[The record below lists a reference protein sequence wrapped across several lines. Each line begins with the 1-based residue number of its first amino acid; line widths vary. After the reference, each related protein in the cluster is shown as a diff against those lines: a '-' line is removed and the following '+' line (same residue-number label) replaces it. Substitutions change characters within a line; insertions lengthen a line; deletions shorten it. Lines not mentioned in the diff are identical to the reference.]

1 MGFLNSLD
9 ISGSGLTAQK
19 MRMDILA
26 QNIANAETTRT
37 AEGGPYRRQMVVF
50 QEDPGSSTSSFA
62 SHLSRAR
69 VNQNPGVKVV
79 EIVEDQTDF
88 KPVYDPEHP
97 DADEIAPDNAFPDS
111 QGPAGSAA
119 FSVPQDSGFHSAT
132 QHHRA
137 AGTAHSGNRPEILS
151 F

>member
-50 QEDPGSSTSSFA
+50 EEDAGSSASSFG
-62 SHLSRAR
+62 SYLSRAR
-69 VNQNPGVKVV
+69 GNQNPGVKVV
-79 EIVEDQTDF
+79 EIVEDQTEL

-97 DADEIAPDNAFPDS
+97 DADENGYVLYPNVNKVKEMSDLLSASRAYEGNITVINAIKS
-111 QGPAGSAA
+111 MAS
-119 FSVPQDSGFHSAT
+119 
-132 QHHRA
+132 
-137 AGTAHSGNRPEILS
+137 TALQIGR
-151 F
+151 

>member
-50 QEDPGSSTSSFA
+50 QEDPGSGVSSFA
-62 SHLSRAR
+62 SYLSRAR
-69 VNQNPGVKVV
+69 GNQNPGVKVV
-79 EIVEDQTDF
+79 EIVEDETDL
-88 KPVYDPEHP
+88 KPVYDPDHP
-97 DADEIAPDNAFPDS
+97 DADENGYVLYPNVDKVKEMSDLLSASRAYEGNITVINAIKS
-111 QGPAGSAA
+111 MAS
-119 FSVPQDSGFHSAT
+119 
-132 QHHRA
+132 
-137 AGTAHSGNRPEILS
+137 TALQIGR
-151 F
+151 